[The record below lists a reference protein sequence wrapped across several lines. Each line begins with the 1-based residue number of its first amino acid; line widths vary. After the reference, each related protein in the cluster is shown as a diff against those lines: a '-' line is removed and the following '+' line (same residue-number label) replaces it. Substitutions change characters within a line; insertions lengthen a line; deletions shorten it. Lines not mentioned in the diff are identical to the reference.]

1 MKVDKAGFFLG
12 VSLTF
17 AVVVL
22 HAGCQQASSPIN
34 SSEDPTESAAPPV
47 GSPVMESAAPLPTA
61 SSPARGSANESEVS
75 EQIAPPQPRT
85 VTLAAGTGLKVRT
98 TSALSTESHQAGE
111 SFTATLEEPLVEGN
125 WVIAPQGATVEG
137 WIVEAD
143 EGGRVQGVARLSIQ
157 LAQLHTADGQIIEIN
172 TNPFVVEAETTKRED
187 ATKIGIG
194 AGIGAVIGAIA
205 GGKKGAGI
213 GAATGAGAGTGVV
226 LATRGDA
233 AVIGSETVLDFEL
246 QSPVTVTERT

>member
-1 MKVDKAGFFLG
+1 MKVDKAGLFFGMTL
-12 VSLTF
+12 
-17 AVVVL
+17 AIVL
-22 HAGCQQASSPIN
+22 VASQIACQQVGGPADDAMESGAPAG
-34 SSEDPTESAAPPV
+34 ESAA
-47 GSPVMESAAPLPTA
+47 SAGGTQ
-61 SSPARGSANESEVS
+61 S
-75 EQIAPPQPRT
+75 APPQPRT
-85 VTLAAGTGLKVRT
+85 ATLAEGTVLRIRT
-98 TSALSTESHQAGE
+98 TSELTTDSHQAGE
-111 SFTATLEEPLVEGN
+111 SFTTTLEEPLVAGN

-233 AVIGSETVLDFEL
+233 AVIGSETVLDFAL
-246 QSPVTVTERT
+246 RSPVTITESN

>member
-22 HAGCQQASSPIN
+22 HAGCQQASGPIN

-47 GSPVMESAAPLPTA
+47 ASPVIESAAPPPTA
-61 SSPARGSANESEVS
+61 SSPARRSANESEVS

-85 VTLAAGTGLKVRT
+85 VTLAEGTVLRIRT
-98 TSALSTESHQAGE
+98 TSELTTDSHQAGE

-137 WIVEAD
+137 RIVEAD
-143 EGGRVQGVARLSIQ
+143 EGGRVQGVARLAID
-157 LAQLHTADGQIIEIN
+157 LTHLHTADGQIIEISSN
-172 TNPFVVEAETTKRED
+172 TFTVEADTTKKDD

-194 AGIGAVIGAIA
+194 TGIGAAIGAIV
-205 GGKKGAGI
+205 GGRKGAGI